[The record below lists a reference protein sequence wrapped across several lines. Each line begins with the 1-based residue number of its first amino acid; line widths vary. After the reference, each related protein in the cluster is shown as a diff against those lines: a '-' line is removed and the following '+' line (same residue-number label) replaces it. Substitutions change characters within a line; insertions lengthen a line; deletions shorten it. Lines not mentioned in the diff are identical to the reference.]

1 MLYLWLIILLLLN
14 GVWLSLVLF
23 GLPGNWLVVLTTSLF
38 AYWRWDEGVFSG
50 WTLIAVAVL
59 ALAGELIEF
68 LAGLVGAK
76 KAGASW
82 RASFAGLFGALIGEV
97 GGTAI
102 LPIPILGT
110 IIGACLGAG
119 LAVWA
124 IEINRGERTGSL
136 GSEGH
141 RRGNGHILRHR
152 GQIHGGDRDLA
163 DHRRGCLLA
172 MTRAGRDHR

>member
-23 GLPGNWLVVLTTSLF
+23 GLPGNWLIVLTTSLF

-68 LAGLVGAK
+68 LAGMVGAK

-82 RASFAGLFGALIGEV
+82 RASFAGLFGALIGAV
-97 GGTAI
+97 GGNRHFAHSHSWHDHRRV
-102 LPIPILGT
+102 PGSR
-110 IIGACLGAG
+110 IGRMGDRDQSG
-119 LAVWA
+119 
-124 IEINRGERTGSL
+124 RTTGSL
-136 GSEGH
+136 GSEGR